1 MTLRPM
7 LAESITLADLP
18 KYIRDDQWIGQLK
31 ADGHRLLVCVEDG
44 QVAAL
49 GRNGQ
54 AKMSGLS
61 HKLLS
66 QFEVF
71 DKGKWVFDGEL
82 IGSQL
87 VLFDLVYAAGYCT
100 PTTPFKERYQV
111 LKTLY
116 QDVWKP
122 DVDAIV
128 LLPIHTGADG
138 KLALVQSAEQEQREG
153 VMLRHVTGQYRS
165 GGRSSHL
172 LKAKFT
178 KEADCIIYDT
188 NTNGHENVE
197 LVLLDPEGK
206 FPPASGYPTG
216 ILPVGSAS
224 AIGKKP
230 KPEKLDVWEVRY
242 LYVVDQDRPRLYQP
256 RLMRKRTDK
265 DLPECVVDQI
275 ANAFTDKNLVDKVRA
290 EM

>member
-1 MTLRPM
+1 MLRPM

-18 KYIRDDQWIGQLK
+18 KYIRDDQWVAQLK
-31 ADGHRLLVCVEDG
+31 ADGHRLLIYVDEGNVS
-44 QVAAL
+44 AL

-54 AKMSGLS
+54 PKMSGLS

-71 DKGKWVFDGEL
+71 DKGTWVFDGEL
-82 IGSQL
+82 IGSDL
-87 VLFDLVYAAGYCT
+87 VLFDLVHAASKCG
-100 PTTPFKERYQV
+100 PTTPFSERYFV

-116 QDVWKP
+116 QDVWQP
-122 DVDAIV
+122 DPSVV
-128 LLPIHTGADG
+128 TLLPIHAGADN
-138 KLALVQSAEQEQREG
+138 KLALVRSAEQEQREG
-153 VMLRHVTGQYRS
+153 VMLRHVTGQYRN

-172 LKAKFT
+172 LKCKFT

-197 LVLLDPEGK
+197 LVLLDPDGK
-206 FPPASGYPTG
+206 FPAQAGYPAG

-275 ANAFTDKNLVDKVRA
+275 ANAFTDKNLTDKVRA